1 MSEDKLTAAESVRSE
16 VGNIAAIEGLRG
28 IAVLWV
34 LLFHYLSIREGK
46 FADPFIALVNSANV
60 TRIVGHHGFLGVD
73 LFFLITGFL
82 LTLPWFKHALEH
94 RPAPSAR
101 EFYWRRARRIL
112 PAYYVQLAVLF
123 FICVPLLHAAL
134 WTQATRYTASN
145 LLLHIGFLH
154 YTTPYSS
161 ASLSINGPLWTLA
174 LEMQY
179 YLLLP
184 LIALAFVRR
193 PYATA
198 VLMILLTAAWRVL
211 AAFDLDPL
219 IAIYEDI
226 GRRWDV
232 PETALRQLATTQLP
246 GYLGHF
252 ALGILCGRAWLLTR
266 AHRMKVTEA
275 GLLAALFAGSLL
287 GLYALLANAY
297 PVQGER
303 TWLLVPALMALAMW
317 ASVSMRPTW
326 GTRIL
331 GFSPLALVGRISY
344 SMYLYHLPA
353 LLLFNKYA
361 PADLGIAAFPSY
373 FVGIIAVSTLSFH
386 YIERPF
392 MQRVGRRVAKVPPPT
407 STQSNSSTTG
417 W

>member
-1 MSEDKLTAAESVRSE
+1 
-16 VGNIAAIEGLRG
+16 
-28 IAVLWV
+28 
-34 LLFHYLSIREGK
+34 
-46 FADPFIALVNSANV
+46 VN
-60 TRIVGHHGFLGVD
+60 
-73 LFFLITGFL
+73 
-82 LTLPWFKHALEH
+82 
-94 RPAPSAR
+94 
-101 EFYWRRARRIL
+101 
-112 PAYYVQLAVLF
+112 
-123 FICVPLLHAAL
+123 
-134 WTQATRYTASN
+134 N

-174 LEMQY
+174 LELQY

-198 VLMILLTAAWRVL
+198 VLLIALTAAWRIL

-219 IAIYEDI
+219 IAIYERI
-226 GRRWDV
+226 GRRWDI
-232 PETALRQLATTQLP
+232 PETTLRQLATTQLP

-252 ALGILCGRAWLLTR
+252 ALGVLCGRAWLLTR
-266 AHRMKVTEA
+266 DHRMKFTEA
-275 GLLAALFAGSLL
+275 CLLAALLVGSLL
-287 GLYALLANAY
+287 GLYALFANAY

-317 ASVSMRPTW
+317 ASVSMRPPW
-326 GTRIL
+326 GTRML
-331 GFSPLALVGRISY
+331 GFMPLALVGRISY

-361 PADLGIAAFPSY
+361 PADLGIAAFPGY
-373 FVGIIAVSTLSFH
+373 FVGIVAVSTLSFH

-392 MQRVGRRVAKVPPPT
+392 MQRVGKRVGELPPPT
-407 STQSNSSTTG
+407 STQSNSITTG
-417 W
+417 